1 MIQETTKALDVVQ
14 KMLTAFGK
22 GDMEALKQTLSENT
36 IWVYHGTDGIPYNGT
51 YQGKDGAVKFITNI
65 MSNVD
70 VLDFQIAKFV
80 ADQNTVVVLGSEKQ
94 KILHRAGIACG
105 AGRQRQLSC
114 DGNANQLGLTGSIR
128 LSSEDKLCVL
138 AMAIPVS
145 INSAD
150 SLQSAGQVFYSL
162 SRSSVS

>member
-51 YQGKDGAVKFITNI
+51 YQGKDGAVKFIINI

-70 VLDFQIAKFV
+70 VLEFQIAKFV

-94 KILHRAGIACG
+94 KIKSNGEVLEQKWVQVYTVENDLITR
-105 AGRQRQLSC
+105 L
-114 DGNANQLGLTGSIR
+114 DEFANT
-128 LSSEDKLCVL
+128 
-138 AMAIPVS
+138 AF
-145 INSAD
+145 
-150 SLQSAGQVFYSL
+150 SLQLFQK
-162 SRSSVS
+162 